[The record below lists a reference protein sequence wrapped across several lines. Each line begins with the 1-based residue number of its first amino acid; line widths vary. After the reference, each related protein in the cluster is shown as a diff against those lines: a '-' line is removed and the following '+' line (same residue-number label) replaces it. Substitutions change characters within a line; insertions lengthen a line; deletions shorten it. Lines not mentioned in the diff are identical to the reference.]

1 MGRHSNSNFL
11 QGQLEAL
18 RKQPDIVF
26 WSLSVIAALTL
37 FSGIS
42 TFFQLAKA
50 AHWLVV
56 HWRNLTG
63 WFWDWAFGWLQLDFG
78 PTAKA
83 QLTLVLA
90 LLFLCARAAF
100 VAKSLPSDE
109 IQHPRLNWNWIQ
121 NTFIVTALFAYLLQ
135 LLPVGSTGAI
145 RAESTLSNGTFGRD
159 DYVASLACL
168 AFFLIWF
175 VAKLYEEWRDW
186 RGRPLN
192 TARYEVA
199 LRRTLARVGSGVVA
213 LLVLNFAAIS
223 IEQSSDLLEKLNI
236 PLEISGG

>member
-1 MGRHSNSNFL
+1 MAQANSFL
-11 QGQLEAL
+11 REKWETL

-26 WSLSVIAALTL
+26 WSLSIIAALTL

-42 TFFQLAKA
+42 TFIQLAKA
-50 AHWLVV
+50 AHRLVV

-63 WFWDWAFGWLQLDFG
+63 WFWDWAFGWLQLDFS

-100 VAKSLPSDE
+100 VAQSIPPEE
-109 IQHPRLNWNWIQ
+109 IQPPRLGWNWVQ

-135 LLPVGSTGAI
+135 LLPVGSMAAI
-145 RAESTLSNGTFGRD
+145 RTESTLSESTLGRD
-159 DYVASLACL
+159 DYIASLACL
-168 AFFLIWF
+168 VFFLIWF
-175 VAKLYEEWRDW
+175 IAKLYEEWRDW

-199 LRRTLARVGSGVVA
+199 LRRTLARVGSGVVL
-213 LLVLNFAAIS
+213 LLVLNFVAVFV
-223 IEQSSDLLEKLNI
+223 EQSSDLLEKLGI
-236 PLEISGG
+236 PPEISGV